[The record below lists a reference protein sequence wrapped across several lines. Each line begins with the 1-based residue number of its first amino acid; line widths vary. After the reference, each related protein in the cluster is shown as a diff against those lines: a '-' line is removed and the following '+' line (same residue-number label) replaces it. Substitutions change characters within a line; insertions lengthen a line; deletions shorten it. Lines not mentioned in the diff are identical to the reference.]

1 MVCVGDKQ
9 MSQGCASELLPP
21 DLLAA
26 HKQGKLGFLRFGEL
40 GKKFDAAVARV
51 LAVDQTVKIFRY
63 YTQFLKDGMPP
74 RFEVEESVEET
85 NPEDIRAAFRP
96 QPSGEF
102 VPIPTTTFLAN
113 PMLDLDPK
121 SLDDLVKLKAGLAK
135 VVDCLEHFGISTLK
149 AAADLDK
156 CADNVQQALDCV
168 LKLESLL
175 KPSES
180 VLQQRQK
187 KLQEL
192 NAQLCDYCQP
202 GDVTFRPLWCPDSL
216 CLAGLATA
224 ANTALAGWLPG
235 KHLRLLWRASRDGR
249 MPQTFHGKCD
259 NQGATLT
266 VVRSVGGFVFGG
278 FAPVAWTSGNVY
290 MTTPSD
296 AWLFTLTNPSGTTPT
311 NFRVHNVAH
320 AMYCKA
326 DYMPTFGAGHDLHVS
341 GTAGTSHTNFPS
353 TFTDTTGLG
362 NALFTGSPNFEWDEV
377 EVFAVP

>member
-1 MVCVGDKQ
+1 

-21 DLLAA
+21 ELLAA
-26 HKQGKLGFLRFGEL
+26 HKQAKLGFLRFGEL

-51 LAVDQTVKIFRY
+51 LAVDQTVKISRY
-63 YTQFLKDGMPP
+63 YTQFLQDGMPP

-102 VPIPTTTFLAN
+102 VPIPTTTFLAI
-113 PMLDLDPK
+113 PVLDLDPK
-121 SLDDLVKLKAGLAK
+121 SLDDLVKLKACLAK

-168 LKLESLL
+168 LTLESLL
-175 KPSES
+175 KPSSES

-202 GDVTFRPLWCPDSL
+202 GDVIFRRPLPLWCRDSL

-224 ANTALAGWLPG
+224 ANTALAGWLQC

-278 FAPVAWTSGNVY
+278 FAPVAWTSDGGY
-290 MTTPSD
+290 KRSSD
-296 AWLFTLTNPSGTTPT
+296 AWLFTLTNPSGRTPT
-311 NFRVHNVAH
+311 CFRVHDAAHSMCCVA
-320 AMYCKA
+320 A
-326 DYMPTFGAGHDLHVS
+326 YMPTFGVHDLHVS
-341 GTAGTSHTNFPS
+341 ETAGKSRTNFPS

-362 NALFTGSPNFEWDEV
+362 NALFTGSQEFEWDEV